1 MRSWKVFILVLVPAT
16 VYVAAQE
23 PTVGGAGSARGGTSA
38 AANAAAASA
47 ATAAAIAGSKED
59 PAAVERGGKLY
70 VANCGGCHGA
80 TGRGGA
86 GAPDLVRSVLVLD
99 DEKGILISPILRN
112 GRPDQGMPK
121 PDLSEPQIAD
131 IVAWLHVQTYA
142 AGHRGTYAFLD
153 VVTGDPKKGESYFNT
168 TGTCKSCHS
177 PTGDLKGIAS
187 RYDAFALQSRW
198 LQPRGGRGGG
208 RGGGGG
214 GRGGAASSR
223 SVVTVTV
230 TLPSGQSYS
239 GPLER
244 IDDFNVSMR
253 DSSGEY
259 HSFDRASSGNGSLK
273 VEVHDPLKAHLDLLG
288 KYTDADIHNVTA
300 YLVTLK

>member
-1 MRSWKVFILVLVPAT
+1 MLFRKLTTLLFVPA
-16 VYVAAQE
+16 VFSLIGQE
-23 PTVGGAGSARGGTSA
+23 PTFGGAARGGVNA
-38 AANAAAASA
+38 AANA
-47 ATAAAIAGSKED
+47 TAAALAGSKED
-59 PAAVERGGKLY
+59 PAAVERGSKLY
-70 VANCGGCHGA
+70 ASNCAGCHGV

-99 DEKGILISPILRN
+99 DEKGILIAPVLRN

-121 PDLSEPQIAD
+121 PQLSEAQIAD
-131 IVAWLHVQTYA
+131 IVAWMHVQTYA

-153 VVTGDPKKGESYFNT
+153 VVTGDPKKGETYFNA
-168 TGTCKSCHS
+168 TCQSCHS
-177 PTGDLKGIAS
+177 EAGDLKGIAS
-187 RYDAFALQSRW
+187 RYEPFALQSRW

-208 RGGGGG
+208 RGG
-214 GRGGAASSR
+214 RGGPASPR

-230 TLPSGQSYS
+230 TLRSGESFS

-244 IDDFNVSMR
+244 IDDFGVSLR

-259 HSFDRASSGNGSLK
+259 HSFFREGATPK

>member
-1 MRSWKVFILVLVPAT
+1 MRSWKVFSLFLAPAA
-16 VYVAAQE
+16 VYLAAQE
-23 PTVGGAGSARGGTSA
+23 TTVGGAVRGG
-38 AANAAAASA
+38 ANAAAASA

-80 TGRGGA
+80 NGRGGA

-121 PDLSEPQIAD
+121 PDLSEAQIAD
-131 IVAWLHVQTYA
+131 IVAWMHVQTYA

-208 RGGGGG
+208 RGG
-214 GRGGAASSR
+214 RGGAASAR

-230 TLPSGQSYS
+230 TLSSGQSFS

-253 DSSGEY
+253 DSSGEF
-259 HSFDRASSGNGSLK
+259 HSFDRAFARDGASPK
-273 VEVHDPLKAHLDLLG
+273 VEVHDPLKAHLELLG
-288 KYTDADIHNVTA
+288 KYTDGDIHNLTA